1 MSLHLFSTPVQC
13 TRCGTVV
20 DDPTVDKCPTC
31 GNLLKERRA
40 PRRLAGVETRYGGL
54 RTLLGVLR
62 FLGVMVL
69 LLGGLVFF
77 STLGEDGLAGNQG
90 ALIFVGS
97 ILVSVGMF
105 ALAGMFVLMMDIEEN
120 TRSSFRM
127 QQRMLESFEI
137 KLPGAAADP
146 EPDTGAIP
154 VAPAAAPQQTR

>member
-40 PRRLAGVETRYGGL
+40 PRRLAGVETRYGSL
-54 RTLLGVLR
+54 RTLLAVLR

-69 LLGGLVFF
+69 ALGGLVFF
-77 STLGEDGLAGNQG
+77 STLGDDGASNLNG
-90 ALIFVGS
+90 AIVFVSS
-97 ILVSVGMF
+97 IVVAVALF

-127 QQRMLESFEI
+127 QQRMLEGMETR
-137 KLPGAAADP
+137 PGGDAPAS
-146 EPDTGAIP
+146 GAEAEAQVP
-154 VAPAAAPQQTR
+154 PAAAR

>member
-40 PRRLAGVETRYGGL
+40 PRRLAGVETRYSGL
-54 RTLLGVLR
+54 RTLLAVLR

-77 STLGEDGLAGNQG
+77 STLGEDGLSGTNGAIVFVAGIVV
-90 ALIFVGS
+90 A
-97 ILVSVGMF
+97 VGMF
-105 ALAGMFVLMMDIEEN
+105 ALAGVFVLLMDIEEN

-127 QQRMLESFEI
+127 QQRMLENVE
-137 KLPGAAADP
+137 AAR
-146 EPDTGAIP
+146 TGAP
-154 VAPAAAPQQTR
+154 PPPAAEGAVPVPPPAATR

>member
-40 PRRLAGVETRYGGL
+40 PRRLAGVETRYGSL

-77 STLGEDGLAGNQG
+77 STLGEDGLSGTNG
-90 ALIFVGS
+90 AIVFVS
-97 ILVSVGMF
+97 AIVVAVALF
-105 ALAGMFVLMMDIEEN
+105 ALAGLFVLMMDIEEN

-127 QQRMLESFEI
+127 QQRMLEQLEARI
-137 KLPGAAADP
+137 AGEAAPAQ
-146 EPDTGAIP
+146 PDAP
-154 VAPAAAPQQTR
+154 VPPAAAR

>member
-62 FLGVMVL
+62 FLGVLVL

-77 STLGEDGLAGNQG
+77 STLGDDGLSGTQN
-90 ALIFVGS
+90 ALIFVSS
-97 ILVSVGMF
+97 IVVAVLMF
-105 ALAGMFVLMMDIEEN
+105 AAAGAFVLMMDIEEN

-127 QQRMLESFEI
+127 QQRMLETMDAGR
-137 KLPGAAADP
+137 PGGAAPPPA
-146 EPDTGAIP
+146 EGSVP
-154 VAPAAAPQQTR
+154 VPPAAASQPL

>member
-54 RTLLGVLR
+54 RILLGVLR
-62 FLGVMVL
+62 FLGVLVL

-77 STLGEDGLAGNQG
+77 SLLGNDGQSGTDG
-90 ALIFVGS
+90 AIA
-97 ILVSVGMF
+97 LVSSIIVAVLMF
-105 ALAGMFVLMMDIEEN
+105 SVAGAFVLLMDIEEN

-127 QQRMLESFEI
+127 QQRMLETMDPA
-137 KLPGAAADP
+137 KAAAP
-146 EPDTGAIP
+146 LVEGA
-154 VAPAAAPQQTR
+154 VEPAAARQNL

>member
-40 PRRLAGVETRYGGL
+40 PRRLAGVETRYSGL

-62 FLGVMVL
+62 FLGVLVL

-77 STLGEDGLAGNQG
+77 STLGDDGLSGTQG
-90 ALIFVGS
+90 AAMFVGS
-97 ILVSVGMF
+97 IVVAVLMF
-105 ALAGMFVLMMDIEEN
+105 AAAGAFVLMMDIEEN
-120 TRSSFRM
+120 TRSAFRM
-127 QQRMLESFEI
+127 QQRMLENMD
-137 KLPGAAADP
+137 AAR
-146 EPDTGAIP
+146 PDAAPP
-154 VAPAAAPQQTR
+154 VAEGSVEVPPAAPARQTL

>member
-20 DDPTVDKCPTC
+20 DDPTVDKCPKC

-62 FLGVMVL
+62 FLAVMVL

-77 STLGEDGLAGNQG
+77 STLGDDGLSGTEG

-97 ILVSVGMF
+97 IVVAVALF
-105 ALAGMFVLMMDIEEN
+105 ALAGMFVLLMDIEEN

-127 QQRMLESFEI
+127 QQRMAEGFEGGR
-137 KLPGAAADP
+137 PGARP
-146 EPDTGAIP
+146 EAEAGAVP
-154 VAPAAAPQQTR
+154 VTPTVPGQTH

>member
-20 DDPTVDKCPTC
+20 DDPTVDKCPKC

-54 RTLLGVLR
+54 RTLLAVLR
-62 FLGVMVL
+62 FLGVLVL

-77 STLGEDGLAGNQG
+77 STLGGDGQSGTSSAIVFVSSIVVAVLLFAAAG
-90 ALIFVGS
+90 I
-97 ILVSVGMF
+97 
-105 ALAGMFVLMMDIEEN
+105 FVLMMDIEEN

-127 QQRMLESFEI
+127 QQRMLELMEAGR
-137 KLPGAAADP
+137 PGAPPPAVEGSVDAP
-146 EPDTGAIP
+146 P
-154 VAPAAAPQQTR
+154 APARQTL

>member
-20 DDPTVDKCPTC
+20 DDPTVDKCPAC

-40 PRRLAGVETRYGGL
+40 PRRLAGVETRYSGL

-62 FLGVMVL
+62 FLGVLVL

-77 STLGEDGLAGNQG
+77 STLGDDGLSGTQAGMV
-90 ALIFVGS
+90 FVGS
-97 ILVSVGMF
+97 IVVAVLMF
-105 ALAGMFVLMMDIEEN
+105 AVAGVFVLLMDIEEN

-127 QQRMLESFEI
+127 QQRMLEIFETTR
-137 KLPGAAADP
+137 PGTP
-146 EPDTGAIP
+146 PP
-154 VAPAAAPQQTR
+154 VAEGSVPAPPSSAG

>member
-40 PRRLAGVETRYGGL
+40 PRRLAGVETRYGSL
-54 RTLLGVLR
+54 RTLLAVLR

-69 LLGGLVFF
+69 ALGGLVFF
-77 STLGEDGLAGNQG
+77 STLGDDGASNLNG
-90 ALIFVGS
+90 AIVFVSS
-97 ILVSVGMF
+97 IVVAVALF

-127 QQRMLESFEI
+127 QQRMLEGMEPR
-137 KLPGAAADP
+137 PGGDAAAAA
-146 EPDTGAIP
+146 EAP
-154 VAPAAAPQQTR
+154 VPPAAAH

>member
-20 DDPTVDKCPTC
+20 DDPTVDKCPKC
-31 GNLLKERRA
+31 GNLLKERRT

-62 FLGVMVL
+62 FLGVLVL

-77 STLGEDGLAGNQG
+77 STLGDDGQG
-90 ALIFVGS
+90 ATESALIFVSS
-97 ILVSVGMF
+97 IVVAVAMF
-105 ALAGMFVLMMDIEEN
+105 AAAGAFVLMMDIEEN

-127 QQRMLESFEI
+127 QQRMLE
-137 KLPGAAADP
+137 LMDTGRPGAGLP
-146 EPDTGAIP
+146 PSEGSVP
-154 VAPAAAPQQTR
+154 VAPSAAPPQ

>member
-20 DDPTVDKCPTC
+20 DDPTVDKCPKC
-31 GNLLKERRA
+31 GNLLKERRT

-62 FLGVMVL
+62 FLGVLVL

-77 STLGEDGLAGNQG
+77 STLGDDGQG
-90 ALIFVGS
+90 ATESALIFVSS
-97 ILVSVGMF
+97 IVVAVAMF
-105 ALAGMFVLMMDIEEN
+105 AAAGAFVLMMDIEEN

-127 QQRMLESFEI
+127 QQRMLE
-137 KLPGAAADP
+137 LM
-146 EPDTGAIP
+146 DTGRPGTTPPSEGSVP
-154 VAPAAAPQQTR
+154 VPPSAAPPQ

>member
-20 DDPTVDKCPTC
+20 DDPTVDKCPKC
-31 GNLLKERRA
+31 GNLLKERRT

-62 FLGVMVL
+62 FLGVLVL

-77 STLGEDGLAGNQG
+77 STLGDDGQG
-90 ALIFVGS
+90 ATESALIFVSS
-97 ILVSVGMF
+97 IVVAVAMF
-105 ALAGMFVLMMDIEEN
+105 AAAGAFVLMMDIEEN

-127 QQRMLESFEI
+127 QQRMLE
-137 KLPGAAADP
+137 LM
-146 EPDTGAIP
+146 DTGRPGTTPPSEGSVP
-154 VAPAAAPQQTR
+154 VPPSAAQPQ

>member
-40 PRRLAGVETRYGGL
+40 PRRLAGVETRYSGL

-62 FLGVMVL
+62 FLGVLVL
-69 LLGGLVFF
+69 MLGGLVFF
-77 STLGEDGLAGNQG
+77 STLGDDGLSGTQG
-90 ALIFVGS
+90 AAMFVGS
-97 ILVSVGMF
+97 IVVAVLMF
-105 ALAGMFVLMMDIEEN
+105 AAAGAFVLMMDIEEN

-127 QQRMLESFEI
+127 QQRMLELMDSGRPE
-137 KLPGAAADP
+137 GAPTAGEGSVEVP
-146 EPDTGAIP
+146 P
-154 VAPAAAPQQTR
+154 APARQTL

>member
-54 RTLLGVLR
+54 RTLLGALR
-62 FLGVMVL
+62 FLGALVL
-69 LLGGLVFF
+69 LLGGLFFF
-77 STLGEDGLAGNQG
+77 STLGDDGQSGTDGAV
-90 ALIFVGS
+90 ALIAS
-97 ILVSVGMF
+97 IIIAVLMF
-105 ALAGMFVLMMDIEEN
+105 AAAGVFVLLMDIEEN

-127 QQRMLESFEI
+127 QQRMLESMD
-137 KLPGAAADP
+137 PSHSATAAAAD
-146 EPDTGAIP
+146 EQ
-154 VAPAAAPQQTR
+154 AAPPARQTL

>member
-40 PRRLAGVETRYGGL
+40 PRRLAGVETRYSGL

-62 FLGVMVL
+62 FLGVLVL

-77 STLGEDGLAGNQG
+77 STLGDDGLSGTQG
-90 ALIFVGS
+90 AAMFVGS
-97 ILVSVGMF
+97 IVVAVLMF
-105 ALAGMFVLMMDIEEN
+105 AAAGAFVLMMDIEEN

-127 QQRMLESFEI
+127 QQRMLENMD
-137 KLPGAAADP
+137 AARSGTVPPPAEESVEVPP
-146 EPDTGAIP
+146 E
-154 VAPAAAPQQTR
+154 AARQTL

>member
-77 STLGEDGLAGNQG
+77 STLGDDGLSGTQG
-90 ALIFVGS
+90 AIAFVSS
-97 ILVSVGMF
+97 IVVAVLMF
-105 ALAGMFVLMMDIEEN
+105 AAAGAFVLLMDIEEN

-127 QQRMLESFEI
+127 QQRMLELMDTSRSGT
-137 KLPGAAADP
+137 PAAAAD
-146 EPDTGAIP
+146 D
-154 VAPAAAPQQTR
+154 AAPPARQTL